1 MLEQKIQLM
10 GCDGCGERFCL
21 MGLTHSS
28 MSSKKRKKSY
38 SLIPAAISAAWQPTL
53 LAYVIFL
60 MCLATLASAYQPM
73 SLLPEKITDQFFQQN
88 NLSHVYE
95 ISTDPELNFCTTS
108 FFCLAESQQFVSFSA
123 FQDSFVEQLRRWTR
137 SFIASFALILVQIPD
152 TRYPQIPTLGPTI
165 P

>member
-88 NLSHVYE
+88 
-95 ISTDPELNFCTTS
+95 
-108 FFCLAESQQFVSFSA
+108 
-123 FQDSFVEQLRRWTR
+123 
-137 SFIASFALILVQIPD
+137 
-152 TRYPQIPTLGPTI
+152 
-165 P
+165 